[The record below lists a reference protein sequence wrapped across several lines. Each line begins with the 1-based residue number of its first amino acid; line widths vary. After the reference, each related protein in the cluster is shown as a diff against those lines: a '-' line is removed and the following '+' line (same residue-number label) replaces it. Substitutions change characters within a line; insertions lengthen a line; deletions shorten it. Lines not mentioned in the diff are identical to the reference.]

1 LTLSVP
7 EDATIE
13 ERLTM
18 MQFMGSA
25 TPLWDE
31 LGNWLEIEGAIT
43 LPGWKRDKDGQFV
56 LDDEGACVP
65 VQLTFWRDTTGKL
78 YHSQS
83 PVAYNWCQNT
93 LWPIMT
99 KRNRPGMLLAPV
111 HIRIGSQTTK
121 AGNKTFKFD
130 IK

>member
-1 LTLSVP
+1 
-7 EDATIE
+7 
-13 ERLTM
+13 M
-18 MQFMGSA
+18 
-25 TPLWDE
+25 
-31 LGNWLEIEGAIT
+31 
-43 LPGWKRDKDGQFV
+43 
-56 LDDEGACVP
+56 
-65 VQLTFWRDTTGKL
+65 LTFWRDTTGKL

>member
-1 LTLSVP
+1 LTETSSPYQDNELDPFMPEGTQDPLPSQQSLVSQTNPQALTLSVP

-43 LPGWKRDKDGQFV
+43 LPGWKRDKDGWSI
-56 LDDEGACVP
+56 C
-65 VQLTFWRDTTGKL
+65 
-78 YHSQS
+78 
-83 PVAYNWCQNT
+83 
-93 LWPIMT
+93 
-99 KRNRPGMLLAPV
+99 
-111 HIRIGSQTTK
+111 
-121 AGNKTFKFD
+121 AGR
-130 IK
+130 